1 MMTDIRSL
9 SAGHSNPNVALLAEG
24 YARWSESKGTCAD
37 AILDMFADE
46 IEMRTVLTPEIPDE
60 LAKVHFRK
68 SEAEAYFRAIAEQ
81 WEMIAYDVDR
91 FIADEDDIVMV
102 GRCHWRNRATGREID
117 SPKVDIWHLKDGKAV
132 SFIEMFDSLAFVRA
146 IGAI

>member
-1 MMTDIRSL
+1 MMTDIRRL
-9 SAGHSNPNVALLAEG
+9 SENHSNPNVALLADA
-24 YARWSESKGTCAD
+24 YARWSESKGASVD
-37 AILDMFADE
+37 EMLAMFADE

-60 LAKVHFRK
+60 LAKVHCRK
-68 SEAEAYFRAIAEQ
+68 AEAEAYFRALTEQ

-117 SPKVDIWHLKDGKAV
+117 TPKVDIWHLKDGKAV
-132 SFIEMFDSLAFVRA
+132 SFLEMFDSLAFARA